1 MMTADWAMV
10 WITLVYVLATIFICW
25 ANFKTARA
33 SKEQLEES
41 KKEHDESVRIEIM
54 PFLQFE
60 LCDEKEIDYRQKEN
74 KKITYEDVAKMYNEL
89 RLSPQHTDTTKL
101 KINYDKITNRNFGVK
116 DYTVSTTSSELS
128 EQYSKC
134 YIDN

>member
-1 MMTADWAMV
+1 M
-10 WITLVYVLATIFICW
+10 
-25 ANFKTARA
+25 N
-33 SKEQLEES
+33 
-41 KKEHDESVRIEIM
+41 
-54 PFLQFE
+54 
-60 LCDEKEIDYRQKEN
+60 N
-74 KKITYEDVAKMYNEL
+74 KKITYEDIAKMYNEL

-101 KINYDKITNRNFGVK
+101 KINYDTITNRNFGVK

>member
-1 MMTADWAMV
+1 M
-10 WITLVYVLATIFICW
+10 
-25 ANFKTARA
+25 N
-33 SKEQLEES
+33 
-41 KKEHDESVRIEIM
+41 
-54 PFLQFE
+54 
-60 LCDEKEIDYRQKEN
+60 N
-74 KKITYEDVAKMYNEL
+74 KKITYEDIAKMYTEL

-101 KINYDKITNRNFGVK
+101 KIDYDKITNRNFGVK